1 MADVTKQVIK
11 DLKQRQTKGLIEY
24 GEVLQ
29 TNNRRN
35 ALLDAYEEML
45 DGSLYLRQYLMEEKE
60 RREFLID
67 IRNRL
72 DKVLS
77 MQVTEFVLKG
87 HGQVRYNRA
96 TEVEAIGREVTKIFQ
111 DLDTFI
117 KVREYQEEI
126 EEP

>member
-11 DLKQRQTKGLIEY
+11 DLKQRQKDGIIEY

-29 TNNRRN
+29 TNNGRN

-45 DGSLYLRQYLMEEKE
+45 DGSLYLRQYLMEEQE

-72 DKVLS
+72 DTVLS
-77 MQVTEFVLKG
+77 THLADFVLKG
-87 HGQVRYNRA
+87 HGRVRYNRA
-96 TEVEAIGREVTKIFQ
+96 TEVEMIGLEVQKIF
-111 DLDTFI
+111 DDIDTFI
-117 KVREYQEEI
+117 KVREYREEI
-126 EEP
+126 AEP